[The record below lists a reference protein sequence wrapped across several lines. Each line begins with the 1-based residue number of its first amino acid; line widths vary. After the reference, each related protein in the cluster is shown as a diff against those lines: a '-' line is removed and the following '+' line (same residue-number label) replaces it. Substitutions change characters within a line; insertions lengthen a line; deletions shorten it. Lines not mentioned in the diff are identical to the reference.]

1 MRKYK
6 LDTIVR
12 EYMVE
17 SLGATQID
25 HRYPRLLQIAISD
38 LRDLNRDNN
47 GLIKVERIDVDRA
60 NLVAYLPN
68 DYITYRKLYVCFQGQ
83 QIALS
88 LNSNICYPEHDDCGN
103 LEVCG
108 GATTEGGS
116 DGFFYPWTSNYS
128 FDAYGQMTGRQYGVG
143 GGQNG
148 VGSYRIFE
156 DQGYI
161 ALQNINQQFD
171 EIIME
176 YLSDI
181 DQIDGETYVHP
192 NDVEALKSWM
202 WWKWIQRKDNVPA
215 VRIDMAKREYGKE
228 KLKSRKRHNSF
239 NINDLMSAVRSG
251 YNSSPGV

>member
-25 HRYPRLLQIAISD
+25 HRYPRLLQIAISG
-38 LRDLNRDNN
+38 LRNINRDVN
-47 GLIKVERIDVDRA
+47 GLIKVEKIDVDKT
-60 NLVAYLPN
+60 NMVAYLPN
-68 DYITYRKLYVCFQGQ
+68 DYITYRKLYVCYQGQ

-88 LNSNICYPEHDDCGN
+88 LNANMCTPEFDDCGD

-108 GATTEGGS
+108 GTATEGS
-116 DGFFYPWTSNYS
+116 FFPWTSNYS
-128 FDAYGQMTGRQYGVG
+128 YDAYGNPTGRQFGVG
-143 GGQNG
+143 GGQNSIG
-148 VGSYRIFE
+148 TYRIFE

-161 ALQNINQQFD
+161 ALQNLSSMFD
-171 EIIME
+171 EVIME

-192 NDVEALKSWM
+192 NDVEALKAWM
-202 WWKWIQRKDNVPA
+202 YWKWIQRKDNVPA
-215 VRIDMAKREYGKE
+215 VRIDMAKREYAKE
-228 KLKSRKRHNSF
+228 KTKARKRHNSF